1 MLPSMTE
8 ESLHALPLDELLAL
22 MVKSVNELLELNKHP
37 QYKFASKSKMTEV
50 ELIQKVIVSK
60 KAEFPPEKV

>member
-22 MVKSVNELLELNKHP
+22 MVKSVNELLELYKHP